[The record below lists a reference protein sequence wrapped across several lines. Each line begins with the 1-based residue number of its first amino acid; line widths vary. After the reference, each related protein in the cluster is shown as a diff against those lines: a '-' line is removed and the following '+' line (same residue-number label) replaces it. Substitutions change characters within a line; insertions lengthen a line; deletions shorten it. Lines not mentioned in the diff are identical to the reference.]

1 MARTS
6 RRTRN
11 RKPRPRWLLPTV
23 AAVVVVVIGLVL
35 VSQLLTVKKVQVD
48 GAVNQDSASVQDA
61 SGIDDGDRMAGVDTG
76 SAASAVSTLPWVDTV
91 TVSRSW
97 PSTVKITV
105 TEHTAVG
112 VLDDGGTPVVVDSE
126 GRQFL
131 RDAQPEGATPMRVS
145 STDQDAV
152 TAAAE
157 VLLALDHMDPGFR
170 AGVTEIDAPASD
182 SVTLKFGDDREVF
195 WGTSDRADEKAEAT
209 RIVLTREGTRW
220 NVSNPAQPSVRD

>member
-1 MARTS
+1 
-6 RRTRN
+6 
-11 RKPRPRWLLPTV
+11 V

-182 SVTLKFGDDREVF
+182 SVSLKFGDDREVF

-209 RIVLTREGTRW
+209 RIVLTREGARW

>member
-1 MARTS
+1 
-6 RRTRN
+6 
-11 RKPRPRWLLPTV
+11 V

-145 STDQDAV
+145 STDQEAV

-209 RIVLTREGTRW
+209 RIVLTREGARW

>member
-1 MARTS
+1 VARKS
-6 RRTRN
+6 RKSRN

-35 VSQLLTVKKVQVD
+35 VSQLLTVKKVQID
-48 GAVNQDSASVQDA
+48 GTVNQDAASVQDA
-61 SGIDDGDRMAGVDTG
+61 SGIDDGDRMAGIDTG
-76 SAASAVSTLPWVDTV
+76 SAASAVSSLPWVDTV

-112 VLDDGGTPVVVDSE
+112 VLDDGGTPVAVDT
-126 GRQFL
+126 GGHQFL
-131 RDAQPEGATPMRVS
+131 RDARPEGATPMRVS

-157 VLLALDHMDPGFR
+157 VLRALDEMDPEFR
-170 AGVTEIDAPASD
+170 AGVTEVDAPASD
-182 SVTLKFGDDREVF
+182 SVTLKFGDDREIF

-209 RIVLTREGTRW
+209 RIVLTREGARW
-220 NVSNPAQPSVRD
+220 NVSNPAQPAVRD

>member
-1 MARTS
+1 
-6 RRTRN
+6 
-11 RKPRPRWLLPTV
+11 V

-61 SGIDDGDRMAGVDTG
+61 SGINDGDRMAGVDTG

-209 RIVLTREGTRW
+209 RIVLTREGARW

>member
-1 MARTS
+1 
-6 RRTRN
+6 
-11 RKPRPRWLLPTV
+11 V

-209 RIVLTREGTRW
+209 RIVLTREGARW

>member
-1 MARTS
+1 MARKS
-6 RRTRN
+6 RKDRN
-11 RKPRPRWLLPTV
+11 RKSRPRWLLPTV

-35 VSQLLTVKKVQVD
+35 VSQLLTVKKVQID
-48 GAVNQDSASVQDA
+48 GTVNQDAASVQDA
-61 SGIDDGDRMAGVDTG
+61 SGIDDGDRMAGIDTG
-76 SAASAVSTLPWVDTV
+76 SAASAVSSLPWVDTV

-112 VLDDGGTPVVVDSE
+112 VLDDGGTPVAVDT
-126 GRQFL
+126 GGHQFL
-131 RDAQPEGATPMRVS
+131 RDVRPEGATPMRVS

-157 VLLALDHMDPGFR
+157 VLRALDEMDPEFR
-170 AGVTEIDAPASD
+170 AGVTEVDAPASD
-182 SVTLKFGDDREVF
+182 SVTLKFGDDREIF

-209 RIVLTREGTRW
+209 RIVLTREGARW
-220 NVSNPAQPSVRD
+220 NVSNPAQPAVRD

>member
-1 MARTS
+1 V
-6 RRTRN
+6 
-11 RKPRPRWLLPTV
+11 PTV

-209 RIVLTREGTRW
+209 RIVLTREGARW

>member
-1 MARTS
+1 
-6 RRTRN
+6 
-11 RKPRPRWLLPTV
+11 V

-35 VSQLLTVKKVQVD
+35 VSQLLTVKKVQID
-48 GAVNQDSASVQDA
+48 GTVNQDAASVQDA
-61 SGIDDGDRMAGVDTG
+61 SGIDDGDRMAGIDTG
-76 SAASAVSTLPWVDTV
+76 SAASAVSSLPWVDTV

-112 VLDDGGTPVVVDSE
+112 VLDDGGTPVAVDT
-126 GRQFL
+126 GGHQFL
-131 RDAQPEGATPMRVS
+131 RDARPEGATPMRVS

-157 VLLALDHMDPGFR
+157 VLRAQDEMDPEFR
-170 AGVTEIDAPASD
+170 AGVTEVDAPASD
-182 SVTLKFGDDREVF
+182 SVTLKFGDDREIF

-209 RIVLTREGTRW
+209 RIVLTREGARW
-220 NVSNPAQPSVRD
+220 NVSNPAQPAVRD

>member
-1 MARTS
+1 
-6 RRTRN
+6 
-11 RKPRPRWLLPTV
+11 V

-35 VSQLLTVKKVQVD
+35 VSQLLTVKKVQID
-48 GAVNQDSASVQDA
+48 GTVNQDAASVQDA
-61 SGIDDGDRMAGVDTG
+61 SGIDDGDRMAGIDTG
-76 SAASAVSTLPWVDTV
+76 SAASAVSSLPWVDTV

-112 VLDDGGTPVVVDSE
+112 VLDDGGTPVAVDT
-126 GRQFL
+126 GGHQFL
-131 RDAQPEGATPMRVS
+131 RDARPEGATPMRVS

-157 VLLALDHMDPGFR
+157 VLRALDEMDPEFR
-170 AGVTEIDAPASD
+170 AGVTEVDAPASD
-182 SVTLKFGDDREVF
+182 SVTLKFGDDREIF

-209 RIVLTREGTRW
+209 RIVLTREGARW
-220 NVSNPAQPSVRD
+220 NVSNPAQPAVRD

>member
-1 MARTS
+1 
-6 RRTRN
+6 
-11 RKPRPRWLLPTV
+11 V

-61 SGIDDGDRMAGVDTG
+61 SGINDGDRMAGVDTG

-145 STDQDAV
+145 STDQEAV

-209 RIVLTREGTRW
+209 RIVLTREGARW